1 MALFYIIELR
11 EFAKFFMENALNT
24 KLTREGQIM
33 LKQLNEDEKA
43 YSFDM

>member
-1 MALFYIIELR
+1 
-11 EFAKFFMENALNT
+11 MENALNFKPTT

-33 LKQLNEDEKA
+33 LKELNEDEKA